1 MDSME
6 MIMKFST
13 FMKRRSYS
21 ISTIKSYT
29 NNIMQFYRWLDVQI
43 DKVTPEIIYEYL
55 GYIHNRRLQGF
66 K

>member
-43 DKVTPEIIYEYL
+43 DKVTP
-55 GYIHNRRLQGF
+55 
-66 K
+66 